1 LAPSLLTIEE
11 FPLKIFAGGIA
22 TETNTFSSIPTELK
36 YWTVVRAKDGKPK
49 APVFDLDGTWGRLAR
64 EGGHDYIF
72 SLMAYAAPAGKT
84 PKADYEKL
92 RDEMLRELRAAM
104 PVDIALLMLHG
115 AMVAEGYDDCEEDVA
130 RRAREIVGPDAVIGV
145 ELDLH
150 CHLRDALLDSA
161 DLVVIYKEYPHVD
174 VNVLAERL
182 FDLAVATKEGRIK
195 PKMALF
201 DCRMIGLY
209 PTTVQP
215 MRAFVDAMNAAES
228 RPGIL
233 SLSFG
238 HGFQF
243 ADVPHI
249 GAKMLAIAD
258 GDIELARQTAQEF
271 GMKVY
276 GLRREIAVDRTALSL
291 EAALS
296 RAVASSKKPVVVADQ
311 SDNPGGGAPS
321 DATFALRWLV
331 DHGIDNVGM
340 AIFHDPE
347 VVRQAK
353 AVGNGARIRVKLGGK
368 SGAVSGQPVELEA
381 TVLALQD
388 DCRHAFPQEGG
399 GSVTSPVG
407 DAAALRAGGIDII
420 VGSVRCQCYAPSIFE
435 DLGIDPK
442 SKLILVVK
450 STQHFYGA
458 FKPIAGE
465 VLYMAAPGAVPPD
478 PRLVSYTRVDTGRLY
493 PWNDDPMAAG

>member
-1 LAPSLLTIEE
+1 M
-11 FPLKIFAGGIA
+11 KIFTGGIA
-22 TETNTFSSIPTELK
+22 TETNTFSPVPTAIE
-36 YWTVVRAKDGKPK
+36 YWTVDRARDGKPR

-64 EGGHDYIF
+64 EGGHDFVF

-84 PKADYEKL
+84 PKTDYEKL
-92 RDEMLRELRAAM
+92 RDELLLELRAAV
-104 PVDIALLMLHG
+104 PVDVVLLMLHG
-115 AMVAEGYDDCEEDVA
+115 AMVAEGYDDCEEDMA
-130 RRAREIVGPDAVIGV
+130 RRVREIVGPQAVIGV

-150 CHLRDALLDSA
+150 CHLRQALLEVV
-161 DLVVIYKEYPHVD
+161 DLVVTYKEYPHVD

-182 FDLAVATKEGRIK
+182 FELAVAANERRIR
-195 PKMALF
+195 PTMALF

-215 MRAFVDAMNAAES
+215 MRGFVDAMKEAES

-249 GAKMLAIAD
+249 GAKVLAIAD
-258 GDIELARQTAQEF
+258 GDAELAGRTAREF
-271 GMKVY
+271 GMKAY
-276 GLRREIAVDRTALSL
+276 GLRREIAVDRKALPL
-291 EAALS
+291 EAALA
-296 RAVASSKKPVVVADQ
+296 RAVAASKRPVVVADQ

-321 DATFALRWLV
+321 DSTFALRWLV
-331 DHGIDNVGM
+331 DHGVDDVGM

-353 AVGNGARIRVKLGGK
+353 AAGKGARVRVELGGK
-368 SGAVSGQPVELEA
+368 SGAVSGRPVVLEA
-381 TVLALQD
+381 TVLALRD
-388 DCRHAFPQEGG
+388 DYGHAFPQEGG

-407 DAAALRAGGIDII
+407 DVAALRAGGIDII
-420 VGSVRCQCYAPSIFE
+420 AGSIRCQCYAPSIFE
-435 DLGIDPK
+435 DLGIDPSSK
-442 SKLILVVK
+442 SILVVK
-450 STQHFYGA
+450 STQHFHGA

-465 VLYMAAPGAVPPD
+465 VIYMAAPGAVAPD
-478 PRLVSYTRVDTGRLY
+478 PRLVSYTRVDTSRLY
-493 PWNDDPMAAG
+493 PWNDDPMATG